1 MSTIQMSLN
10 PIDKRDIANVY
21 LSKMDKDQ
29 IKTYVDERNN
39 FKQMCIDLDQQ
50 TKYQKEKDKEYRDNY
65 FRSFLAKQECQSIAV
80 NKFKDKIQELNNN
93 RRAVEKVDPE

>member
-1 MSTIQMSLN
+1 MSLN

-39 FKQMCIDLDQQ
+39 FKQMCIDLD
-50 TKYQKEKDKEYRDNY
+50 
-65 FRSFLAKQECQSIAV
+65 
-80 NKFKDKIQELNNN
+80 
-93 RRAVEKVDPE
+93 